1 MNECFAPV
9 VAIPVQDEAE
19 RIGACLEA
27 LAAQLDH
34 DGRPLRPDGFGVVLL
49 LNNCTDGTAP
59 AVQRL
64 QARLPFRLTV
74 IERELP
80 ATMAHAGWAR
90 KLAMDAAADLVAG
103 ASRPGVILTTDADG
117 RVGRRWLTANLA
129 AIAEGA
135 DLVAGYVRADR
146 AEHAQLPASILR
158 RGRLESRYEWLLAE
172 LQARLDLESH
182 DPWPRHRIASGAS
195 LAITLDAYRRT
206 GGLRPIPTGEDRA
219 LAEQVTNAGGRL
231 RHSLAAQVAVSC
243 RLDGRAAGG
252 MAATIRQRALIPE
265 LACDPALE
273 PALDL
278 RQRAL
283 WRAALRRL
291 HRHACAHQFE
301 HWAALLDLTPAA
313 VGRAMGLEHFGAA
326 WAVLEQASPVLAYR
340 PLAPRELPSQIEVA
354 ERLLAD
360 LRGQYM
366 LPDTLQHVDAIELGP
381 VLAHDPRERRRG
393 IDEQLRGLVA
403 GERVVG
409 LPGPMHQ
416 HYVTARLDGTHGE
429 GGHAL
434 EVGDA
439 PVIDDLG

>member
-1 MNECFAPV
+1 MNERFAAV
-9 VAIPVQDEAE
+9 VAIPVRDEAE
-19 RIGACLEA
+19 RIGVCLDA
-27 LAAQLDH
+27 LAAQRDD
-34 DGRPLRPDGFGVVLL
+34 DGRSLQPGSFEVVLL
-49 LNNCTDGTAP
+49 LNNCTDDTAR

-64 QARLPFRLTV
+64 RARLPFRLSV

-80 ATMAHAGWAR
+80 AAMAHAGWAR
-90 KLAMDAAADLVAG
+90 KLAMDAAAELVADSG
-103 ASRPGVILTTDADG
+103 RPGVILTTDADG
-117 RVGRRWLTANLA
+117 RVGRRWLAANLA
-129 AIAEGA
+129 AVAGGA

-172 LQARLDLESH
+172 LQARLDFEPH

-195 LAITLDAYRRT
+195 LAVTHAAYRQA
-206 GGLRPIPTGEDRA
+206 GGLSPIPTGEDRA
-219 LAEQVTNAGGRL
+219 LAEQVTNSGGRV

-273 PALDL
+273 PALEL

-283 WRAALRRL
+283 WRGALRRL
-291 HRHACAHQFE
+291 HRQVLAQPLE
-301 HWAALLDLTPAA
+301 RWAALLHLSPAA

-326 WAVLEQASPVLAYR
+326 WAVLEQASPILAYR
-340 PLAPRELPSQIEVA
+340 PLSPRELPGQIAVA
-354 ERLLAD
+354 EWLLAD
-360 LRGQYM
+360 LRGRYL

-381 VLAHDPRERRRG
+381 VLVHDPRARRRG
-393 IDEQLRGLVA
+393 VDEQLRSLVA

-409 LPGPMHQ
+409 FPGPMHQ
-416 HYVTARLDGTHGE
+416 HYVTAGLDGLHGE

-434 EVGDA
+434 EVDDA
-439 PVIDDLG
+439 PVVDDLG